1 MPGCLAGSQGR
12 RSGLGCGGQIEIERL
27 ELNVGDGLWADTDAA
42 ANEVLVRFELRLK
55 SQP

>member
-42 ANEVLVRFELRLK
+42 ANEVQIRFEPRLAP
-55 SQP
+55 QP